1 MQNGY
6 HNFFIFFY
14 FLLSELKIG
23 GDNVNTISIK
33 WLFSKLFKFVQK
45 SSNYME
51 NIWDSI
57 CKKS

>member
-6 HNFFIFFY
+6 HNFFFFF
-14 FLLSELKIG
+14 FLLSDLKIG

-45 SSNYME
+45 SSSN
-51 NIWDSI
+51 
-57 CKKS
+57 KKS